1 MPALF
6 RTCRADAVVHAGIV
20 FPASEAPL
28 MSTSSNPSERLSAQT
43 AGHDA
48 TRGVLNAVI
57 AGAALW
63 SATIAVLNWALG

>member
-1 MPALF
+1 
-6 RTCRADAVVHAGIV
+6 
-20 FPASEAPL
+20 

-63 SATIAVLNWALG
+63 SAMIAVLNWALG